1 MSLQFGL
8 TPELTNTQFAPVAAL
23 SAHYEAQ
30 NVLRPLQSVTSE
42 AKQSDFTLANKLTQ
56 VTLSILTGCEFI
68 SVVNTKLCPER
79 KLAQLYRIDR
89 FADQST
95 LSRALNELT
104 QMNLVELN
112 TAVQQ
117 TCHRC
122 SRTLRHDWRGFLL
135 LDFDLSGLPCGKQ
148 AKGGSKGYFSGKKT
162 SLGDSW
168 HVSVLSI
175 TRKPC
180 GLICFPAIGLLWN
193 ACNQPYWASKVHLS
207 YLSSSENARST
218 AWTEVLAPMKTCVGS
233 WSEAINC

>member
-8 TPELTNTQFAPVAAL
+8 APELTNTQFAPVAAL
-23 SAHYEAQ
+23 AAYYEVQ
-30 NVLRPLQSVTSE
+30 NVLQPLQLVTSG
-42 AKQSDFTLANKLTQ
+42 AKRGDFTLANKLTQ
-56 VTLSILTGCEFI
+56 VILSILTGCEFI
-68 SVVNTKLCPER
+68 SVVNTKLCPEQ

-95 LSRALNELT
+95 LSRALNGLT
-104 QMNLVELN
+104 QMNLVELD
-112 TAVQQ
+112 TVVQR
-117 TCHRC
+117 TYHRC

-162 SLGDSW
+162 SLGGSW
-168 HVSVLSI
+168 HVSVPSI
-175 TRKPC
+175 IRKPC

-207 YLSSSENARST
+207 YLSSNENARST
-218 AWTEVLAPMKTCVGS
+218 AWTEALAPMKTCVGS
-233 WSEAINC
+233 

>member
-30 NVLRPLQSVTSE
+30 NVLRSLQLVTSE
-42 AKQSDFTLANKLTQ
+42 AKQSDFTPANKLTQ
-56 VTLSILTGCEFI
+56 VVLSILTGCEFI
-68 SVVNTKLCPER
+68 SVVNTKLRPEQE
-79 KLAQLYRIDR
+79 LAQLYRIDR

-95 LSRALNELT
+95 LSRALNGLT

-122 SRTLRHDWRGFLL
+122 RTLRHDWRGFLV
-135 LDFDLSGLPCGKQ
+135 LDFDLSSLPCGKQ

-162 SLGDSW
+162 SPGDSW

-175 TRKPC
+175 TRKLC
-180 GLICFPAIGLLWN
+180 GLICFPAIDLLWN
-193 ACNQPYWASKVHLS
+193 ACNQLYWASKLHLS
-207 YLSSSENARST
+207 YLSSSENAHST
-218 AWTEVLAPMKTCVGS
+218 AWTEALAPMKTCVGS
-233 WSEAINC
+233 WSGAINC

>member
-30 NVLRPLQSVTSE
+30 SVLRSLQSVTSE
-42 AKQSDFTLANKLTQ
+42 ARQSDFTLANKLTQ
-56 VTLSILTGCEFI
+56 VILSILTGCEFI
-68 SVVNTKLCPER
+68 SVVNTRLCPEQ
-79 KLAQLYRIDR
+79 KLTQLYRIDR

-95 LSRALNELT
+95 LSRALNGLT

-162 SLGDSW
+162 SPDGSW
-168 HVSVLSI
+168 RVSVLSI
-175 TRKPC
+175 TKRLC

-193 ACNQPYWASKVHLS
+193 ACNQPFWASKVHLS

-218 AWTEVLAPMKTCVGS
+218 AWTEVLALMKTCVGS
-233 WSEAINC
+233 WSGAINC

>member
-30 NVLRPLQSVTSE
+30 NVLQPLQSVTSE
-42 AKQSDFTLANKLTQ
+42 ARQSDFTLANKLTQ
-56 VTLSILTGCEFI
+56 VILSILTGCEFI
-68 SVVNTKLCPER
+68 SVVNTRLCPEQ
-79 KLAQLYRIDR
+79 KLTQLYRIDR

-95 LSRALNELT
+95 LSRALNGLT

-148 AKGGSKGYFSGKKT
+148 AQGGTKGYFSGKKT
-162 SLGDSW
+162 SPDGSW
-168 HVSVLSI
+168 HVSVQLI
-175 TRKPC
+175 TKRLC
-180 GLICFPAIGLLWN
+180 GPICFPAIGLLWN
-193 ACNQPYWASKVHLS
+193 ACNQPFWASKVHLS

-218 AWTEVLAPMKTCVGS
+218 AWTEVLALMKTCVGS
-233 WSEAINC
+233 WSGAINC

>member
-42 AKQSDFTLANKLTQ
+42 VKQSDFTLANKLTQ
-56 VTLSILTGCEFI
+56 VILSILTGCEFV
-68 SVVNTKLCPER
+68 SVVNTKLCPEQ

-95 LSRALNELT
+95 LSRALNGLT
-104 QMNLVELN
+104 QMNMVELN

-148 AKGGSKGYFSGKKT
+148 AKGGSKVAPFGT
-162 SLGDSW
+162 AHTQL
-168 HVSVLSI
+168 
-175 TRKPC
+175 
-180 GLICFPAIGLLWN
+180 
-193 ACNQPYWASKVHLS
+193 
-207 YLSSSENARST
+207 RST
-218 AWTEVLAPMKTCVGS
+218 KGAYPADRPDTQSVVGFPLSRFGRLPFCTVGPQTDCPRLAGNPRKAVP
-233 WSEAINC
+233 